1 MDCDEVLEQ
10 LQKKY
15 GLSDAHKEYLRK
27 EVDDACDMDEAR
39 AVDELKNIE
48 KELTAA
54 EYLLTAKIGSG
65 AFGSVYK
72 GKRKK
77 DDKVVAIKII
87 DLEESKDDITTI
99 TREITALVNG
109 KTCPQLTN
117 YYGSVVFGTK
127 LWIAMEYLDGG
138 SLLDKVKDKPLTEA
152 QIAVTMREVLLG
164 LQYLNSTGKIH
175 RDIKAANILLSKD
188 GQVKLADFGASTQLT
203 DTMTKCNT
211 FVGSPYWMAP
221 EILTQNNYD
230 GKADIW
236 SLGITCLEL
245 TTGKPPLSE
254 ITPLKVITVIP
265 TKPPPEPDKTKFSK
279 NFVDFVA
286 VCLTKDP
293 KARPTTH
300 VLLKHPLI
308 AAAGDKSLLVSVAGT
323 APSGKTEGKDDKKT
337 ETKKAEPKKVEATN
351 NTTVKQ
357 MKR

>member
-1 MDCDEVLEQ
+1 MADLDTDEVLVR

-27 EVDDACDMDEAR
+27 EVDDACDIPDEAK
-39 AVDELKNIE
+39 AVEELKHIE
-48 KELTAA
+48 KEIAA
-54 EYLLTAKIGSG
+54 SEYLLVSKIGSG
-65 AFGSVYK
+65 AFGSVYQ

-77 DDKVVAIKII
+77 DNKIVAVKII

-117 YYGSVVFGTK
+117 YYGSVVFGTR

-138 SLLDKVKDKPLTEA
+138 SLLDKIKEKPLTEA
-152 QIAVTMREVLLG
+152 QIAVVMREVLLG
-164 LQYLNSTGKIH
+164 LAYLSASQKIH

-245 TTGKPPLSE
+245 TTGKPPNSE
-254 ITPLKVITVIP
+254 IAPLKVITVIP
-265 TKPPPEPDKTKFSK
+265 QKPSPELDKTKFSK
-279 NFVDFVA
+279 NFCDFVA
-286 VCLTKDP
+286 QCLTKDP
-293 KARPTTH
+293 KARPAIAT
-300 VLLKHPLI
+300 LLKHPFVTG
-308 AAAGDKSLLVSVAGT
+308 AGEKSLLIDSNAQKKDE
-323 APSGKTEGKDDKKT
+323 AKSDGKTDS
-337 ETKKAEPKKVEATN
+337 TKK
-351 NTTVKQ
+351 
-357 MKR
+357 R